1 MCVAQR
7 FCAQH
12 QVKLG
17 KLENI
22 FLTQLHADT
31 LGGLLGMYLTLA
43 DSGSRGL
50 SIHGPPGVSHFLSAG
65 KGFCENRPDSE
76 LRAAEINLEY
86 PTDSLLNDKFLSI
99 QPIPAA
105 AHCQP
110 PAASCSSEAAGAKIE
125 RNLRRGV
132 SGLYC
137 ETAVS
142 YVLRFADEAGKLDVD
157 KALALGVP
165 KGKMLGELKGGH
177 AITLPDGRVVEP
189 SECVEHAKLGSQ
201 IVLLAC
207 PSLHHVVPL
216 ATSPL
221 WNTLPPP
228 PTKSP
233 VAQGQGSGEVGGGG
247 GGGLQAEMV
256 VHFGEREVLCD
267 QRYVAL
273 VRRISKPNA
282 CHILLHASVCVPEAD
297 ILESQHDM
305 CGMAGI
311 YGVWLV
317 YGWCMAGAF
326 SSRPCVV
333 WLVSFQRKC
342 ARTLMCC

>member
-207 PSLHHVVPL
+207 PSLHHVVR
-216 ATSPL
+216 T
-221 WNTLPPP
+221 
-228 PTKSP
+228 P
-233 VAQGQGSGEVGGGG
+233 V
-247 GGGLQAEMV
+247 
-256 VHFGEREVLCD
+256 R
-267 QRYVAL
+267 
-273 VRRISKPNA
+273 
-282 CHILLHASVCVPEAD
+282 
-297 ILESQHDM
+297 
-305 CGMAGI
+305 
-311 YGVWLV
+311 GV
-317 YGWCMAGAF
+317 
-326 SSRPCVV
+326 SSYPR
-333 WLVSFQRKC
+333 
-342 ARTLMCC
+342 

>member
-1 MCVAQR
+1 MSGAMCAAQR

-76 LRAAEINLEY
+76 LRAAEINLES
-86 PTDSLLNDKFLSI
+86 PTASLLHDKFLSI

-105 AHCQP
+105 AHRQP

-165 KGKMLGELKGGH
+165 KGKMLGELKGGR

-189 SECVEHAKLGSQ
+189 GECVEPGKLGSQ

-207 PSLHHVVPL
+207 PSLHHVAPL
-216 ATSPL
+216 ATNPL
-221 WNTLPPP
+221 WNTPPPP

-233 VAQGQGSGEVGGGG
+233 VAHGQGSLGVKGGEGGGG
-247 GGGLQAEMV
+247 
-256 VHFGEREVLCD
+256 
-267 QRYVAL
+267 
-273 VRRISKPNA
+273 
-282 CHILLHASVCVPEAD
+282 AS
-297 ILESQHDM
+297 
-305 CGMAGI
+305 GNG
-311 YGVWLV
+311 
-317 YGWCMAGAF
+317 GAF
-326 SSRPCVV
+326 WREGGAVRPAVCCARAARIEAQRLPHSAPRVRVRPGGRNSRKSV
-333 WLVSFQRKC
+333 WLVSFQTKC
-342 ARTLMCC
+342 AWG

>member
-65 KGFCENRPDSE
+65 KGFCESRPDSQ
-76 LRAAEINLEY
+76 LRAAEINLET
-86 PTDSLLNDKFLSI
+86 PTASLLQDNFLSI

-105 AHCQP
+105 VHHSP
-110 PAASCSSEAAGAKIE
+110 PAAGGSSETAGVKLE

-132 SGLYC
+132 AGLYG

-142 YVLRFADEAGKLDVD
+142 YVLRFADEAGKLDIT

-165 KGKMLGELKGGH
+165 KGKMLGELKAGR
-177 AITLPDGRVVEP
+177 AVTLPDGRIVEP
-189 SECVEHAKLGSQ
+189 SACVQGGKQGTQ

-207 PSLHHVVPL
+207 PSLEHVAHL
-216 ATSPL
+216 AASPL
-221 WNTLPPP
+221 WSAPPPP

-233 VAQGQGSGEVGGGG
+233 VAGREGGGEG
-247 GGGLQAEMV
+247 GVQAETV
-256 VHFGEREVLCD
+256 VHFAEKEVLCD
-267 QRYVAL
+267 KRYVAL
-273 VRRISKPNA
+273 VRRVATRNA
-282 CHILLHASVCVPEAD
+282 CHILLHASVCVPE
-297 ILESQHDM
+297 
-305 CGMAGI
+305 
-311 YGVWLV
+311 LV
-317 YGWCMAGAF
+317 FPGHARMLALLHAQCPQFFPGFSLGARCVCVCVCVCVCM
-326 SSRPCVV
+326 R
-333 WLVSFQRKC
+333 
-342 ARTLMCC
+342 